1 MADTVNVTTNLDDSY
16 DVETEIMNTPAS
28 ANTRT
33 SKRTASASTSQK
45 IKGKKSSK
53 KQPSSQKK
61 SDKSKPS
68 LNCAQ
73 SDFSGFIKQ
82 LLQDTDFT
90 KLLQNCVAKIVANTI
105 VEVKEHLSKRILET
119 ENRLENHDGI
129 LLTMQNSLDEKAQEV
144 KALSKSVSEMKD
156 HIDAMQNTLHDAEQH
171 NRRNSI
177 RLYGVP
183 EAVGENTDRAVI
195 QALNSNLPCSLSPDD
210 IESSHRSG
218 KPRVSG
224 PGNKTS

>member
-1 MADTVNVTTNLDDSY
+1 M
-16 DVETEIMNTPAS
+16 
-28 ANTRT
+28 
-33 SKRTASASTSQK
+33 
-45 IKGKKSSK
+45 
-53 KQPSSQKK
+53 
-61 SDKSKPS
+61 
-68 LNCAQ
+68 NCAQ

-144 KALSKSVSEMKD
+144 KALSKSVGEMKD

-171 NRRNSI
+171 NRRNFI

-224 PGNKTS
+224 PGSGNKTSKPRPILIKLCSYKKKIEIMKVKRNLKRTGLSVHEDLTSRNYDVLMKTLAHPKVEAA

>member
-1 MADTVNVTTNLDDSY
+1 
-16 DVETEIMNTPAS
+16 
-28 ANTRT
+28 
-33 SKRTASASTSQK
+33 
-45 IKGKKSSK
+45 
-53 KQPSSQKK
+53 
-61 SDKSKPS
+61 
-68 LNCAQ
+68 
-73 SDFSGFIKQ
+73 
-82 LLQDTDFT
+82 
-90 KLLQNCVAKIVANTI
+90 
-105 VEVKEHLSKRILET
+105 
-119 ENRLENHDGI
+119 
-129 LLTMQNSLDEKAQEV
+129 
-144 KALSKSVSEMKD
+144 MKD

-224 PGNKTS
+224 PGSGNKTSKPRPILIKLCSYKKKIEIMKVKRNLKRTGLSVHEDLTSRIVYNKLIHFVDKHNILYSKQFGFRKGYSTNHALIDFTDKLAKALSKKKQL